1 MGIMVQW
8 PLVLKVDNR
17 AAITFQLGTCLQSRL
32 RGYIDMRAAW
42 VRELRDQNLV
52 TLKKVKSENNLADIL
67 TKCLP
72 NYKFQLLLRQIR
84 RDQATQN
91 MQNDLDYVGW
101 VMDTYNN

>member
-1 MGIMVQW
+1 
-8 PLVLKVDNR
+8 
-17 AAITFQLGTCLQSRL
+17 
-32 RGYIDMRAAW
+32 MRAAW

-72 NYKFQLLLRQIR
+72 NYKFQLLKQLLLPKTR
-84 RDQATQN
+84 RDQATRN
-91 MQNDLDYVGW
+91 MQDDLDYVGW